1 MKKKP
6 NSIYVSGPITNTAN
20 HVKEFKE
27 AVEYLKQQGRKP
39 LDPLQIK
46 PSQEMLSQSAEWAY
60 YMKAAIKMLMEA
72 DGIYMLDGWE
82 GSRGARIEHLLAQEL
97 NIPVYYASEDH
108 KYV

>member
-1 MKKKP
+1 MKKMR

-20 HVKEFKE
+20 HVKEFKT
-27 AVEYLKQQGRKP
+27 AVEYLKDQGGKP

-46 PSQEMLSQSAEWAY
+46 PSHKVLSESEEWNY
-60 YMKAAIKMLMEA
+60 YMKEAIKMLMEA
-72 DGIYMLDGWE
+72 DSIYMLDGWE